1 MLSSLYRMVY
11 SILQREGTTATL
23 TQVGSSG
30 TYNPATSAYTPATP
44 VTTTVKVALLDY
56 SATQSGLSV
65 NENTLI
71 QIGDKLCYMD
81 AKVNS
86 VDLAKKPS
94 PAGDTLT
101 VGGIT
106 YRILNVKEYGPT
118 GSYTI
123 MFELLL
129 RK

>member
-1 MLSSLYRMVY
+1 MLSSLYRMVFG
-11 SILQREGTTATL
+11 ILQREGTTANLSQACSTGFYD
-23 TQVGSSG
+23 T
-30 TYNPATSAYTPATP
+30 ATSTYTPATP
-44 VTTTVKVALLDY
+44 VVTTVKVALLDY

-71 QIGDKLCYMD
+71 QAGDKNCYMD
-81 AKVNS
+81 AKVNG

-101 VGGIT
+101 VNGET
-106 YRILNVKEYGPT
+106 WRILNVKEYGPT